1 MSSQILWSC
10 LFVNCIPLKDEFY
23 DMWIYFKNGHLAS
36 EKKKRDLCFFFSK
49 YYEYSGDKMQV
60 ILRLGLS
67 LLSVSSFLF
76 QYSLKATF
84 Q

>member
-10 LFVNCIPLKDEFY
+10 SFVNCIPLKGEFY
-23 DMWIYFKNGHLAS
+23 GMWIYFKNGQKAS
-36 EKKKRDLCFFFSK
+36 EKKKKDLCFFSK

-60 ILRLGLS
+60 ILCLGLS
-67 LLSVSSFLF
+67 LSSISCFLF

>member
-1 MSSQILWSC
+1 MVC
-10 LFVNCIPLKDEFY
+10 EYMLK
-23 DMWIYFKNGHLAS
+23 MVRRLLK
-36 EKKKRDLCFFFSK
+36 KKKRDLCFFFSK
-49 YYEYSGDKMQV
+49 YYEYSDDKMQV

-67 LLSVSSFLF
+67 LLSMSRFLF

>member
-10 LFVNCIPLKDEFY
+10 LSVNCILLKDEFY
-23 DMWIYFKNGHLAS
+23 GMWIYVKNGQMAS

-49 YYEYSGDKMQV
+49 YYEYSDDKMQV

-67 LLSVSSFLF
+67 LLSMSRFLF

>member
-1 MSSQILWSC
+1 M
-10 LFVNCIPLKDEFY
+10 
-23 DMWIYFKNGHLAS
+23 AS

-49 YYEYSGDKMQV
+49 YYEYSDDKMQV

-67 LLSVSSFLF
+67 LLSMSRFLF